1 MAVAVVD
8 QSTATS
14 SATHISRIQR
24 FANRAKAVDE
34 PAPRARAS
42 LGLNFRDERR
52 AGETICHNRSISRAM
67 QESSRNAYRFGQY

>member
-1 MAVAVVD
+1 MIED
-8 QSTATS
+8 LNPATRPVR
-14 SATHISRIQR
+14 ARKSRIQR